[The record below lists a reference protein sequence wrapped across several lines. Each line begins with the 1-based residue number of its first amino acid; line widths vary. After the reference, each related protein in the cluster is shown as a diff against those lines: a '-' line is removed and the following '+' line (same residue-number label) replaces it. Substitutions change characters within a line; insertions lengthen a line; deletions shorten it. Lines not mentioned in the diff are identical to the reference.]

1 MYIIHLS
8 PPLRT
13 VKTLLRCTRAFK
25 HRERKLYTVYFGI
38 VHKEAPLREF
48 PRYFTDSATQYDA
61 ALVSGAACYSKER
74 NKTDFCRRVMSKAPH
89 RAVVVTRLSYSTW
102 LHVLSRIHRIRFLCD
117 FGFFCSCF
125 FVFILITI
133 SHVLFTYTYISFLAC
148 IFKNIRVQGIFCV
161 IRSVNVVSYIFRY
174 T

>member
-74 NKTDFCRRVMSKAPH
+74 NKTDFLSAGYVEGAAPCRRGNE
-89 RAVVVTRLSYSTW
+89 T
-102 LHVLSRIHRIRFLCD
+102 
-117 FGFFCSCF
+117 
-125 FVFILITI
+125 
-133 SHVLFTYTYISFLAC
+133 VLF
-148 IFKNIRVQGIFCV
+148 
-161 IRSVNVVSYIFRY
+161 
-174 T
+174 